1 MKGYKALDW
10 DMRAAHGNKMQ
21 FELGKTYFVDGEV
34 IPCKNGFHFC
44 EKIEYLNCYYNI
56 ANSRIFEVE
65 ADGIIIRTE
74 DKCVTERIKLVRELS
89 KEEISKYFE
98 QNLQLLICHNKA
110 YIRYAVAEQGYGLNV
125 LINDKNWQVRE
136 AVAKQ
141 GYGLDIL
148 IHDEDWCV
156 REAVAKQGYGLDIL
170 IYDNDWCVREA
181 VAKQGYG
188 LDILINDKNWYVRQA
203 VANQGYGLDVLIND
217 KDWHVREA
225 VVRQGYG
232 LDGLVKD
239 KERYASRTA
248 KNMLNKNYQ
257 KKKLKSVLSRMH
269 NRLSAMIKYMSDK

>member
-1 MKGYKALDW
+1 MKGYKALGQ
-10 DMRAAHGNKMQ
+10 DMRASLGNGMQ
-21 FELGKTYFVDGEV
+21 FELGKIYTVNGEV
-34 IPCKNGFHFC
+34 IPCENGFHFC
-44 EKIEYLNCYYNI
+44 EKIEELNCYYNI
-56 ANSRIFEVE
+56 ASSRIFEVE
-65 ADGIIIRTE
+65 ADSVIRQHGN
-74 DKCVTERIKLVRELS
+74 KYVAERIKLVRELS
-89 KEEISKYFE
+89 KEDVGQYFE
-98 QNLQLLICHNKA
+98 QNLQFLVCHDKA
-110 YIRYAVAEQGYGLNV
+110 YIRQTVAEQGYGLDVLINDKNWQVREAVTKQGYGLDV

-141 GYGLDIL
+141 GYGLDVL
-148 IHDEDWCV
+148 VYDE
-156 REAVAKQGYGLDIL
+156 
-170 IYDNDWCVREA
+170 DWCVREA

-225 VVRQGYG
+225 VVRQGYS

-257 KKKLKSVLSRMH
+257 KKKLKSILSRMH
-269 NRLSAMIKYMSDK
+269 NRLSAMIKYMSNK